1 MFYSEDSSITVA
13 VIEIKAGS
21 LDVSKA
27 CSQITAG
34 ALVAESLIQHENTIT
49 FLPIILH
56 GRGLKTIERRNLE
69 KRGRISFRGKQTATI
84 CKRCETEFEKIVSEH
99 S

>member
-1 MFYSEDSSITVA
+1 MFLFRKFVNN
-13 VIEIKAGS
+13 GS
-21 LDVSKA
+21 GYRDQGGQPRLSSKA

-34 ALVAESLIQHENTIT
+34 ALVAESLIQHENAIT

-69 KRGRISFRGKQTATI
+69 KTR
-84 CKRCETEFEKIVSEH
+84 EN
-99 S
+99 